1 MFKRKLPMCIS
12 YNDVL
17 KRLIE
22 EKKMSNKADVK
33 EKKTVCDLNVMLD
46 IYMELTNIQT
56 FCMQPMN
63 RRRPLQGSSRKAT
76 KERLRMKLRFF

>member
-33 EKKTVCDLNVMLD
+33 EKKDSL
-46 IYMELTNIQT
+46 
-56 FCMQPMN
+56 
-63 RRRPLQGSSRKAT
+63 
-76 KERLRMKLRFF
+76 